1 MSLSRVRAALFA
13 PIDPASLVVFRV
25 GFGLLMLGATVRFV
39 AHGWVREHFLEPKFF
54 FPYWG
59 LGWIR
64 PGPAWAMYGLYGLMG
79 LAAACVALGLCY
91 RLAAV
96 VFFAT
101 FSWAHFIDKTH
112 WLNHYWLVTLLALLL
127 VALPLG
133 RAGSL
138 DARLW
143 PARRLHA
150 FPAWVLWLLRFQ
162 VGVVYF
168 FGGVAKLSH
177 DWLVHAQPLT
187 IWLGA
192 HGDFPLLGP
201 LLVRKWFAY
210 GMSWAGAVF
219 DLSVVFLLLRRRTRP
234 YAYAAAA
241 GFHVLTSALFQ
252 LGMFPWIMLFGAL
265 LFFSPAWPRRFIA
278 RWLPPP
284 PRAPATGDARESP
297 IGRGPSRAHERCVLL
312 GLGAWALVQVLLP
325 LRHHLYPGPLGWRE
339 EGFRFAWNVMLVE
352 KNGSVDLSATEPSTG
367 KRWVI
372 APEQYLTRYQA
383 KMMAT
388 QPDMILQLAHHVAS
402 ELEARGARDIEVRAD
417 AHVSWN
423 GRPSAVFIDPHA
435 DLVHESDTL
444 APKRWIA
451 PAPTSPP
458 RL

>member
-1 MSLSRVRAALFA
+1 VPGGYASGEPMSPSRLRAALFA
-13 PIDPASLVVFRV
+13 PVDPASLIVFRI

-39 AHGWVREHFLEPKFF
+39 AHGWVREHFLEPTFF
-54 FPYWG
+54 FSYWG

-64 PGPAWAMYGLYGLMG
+64 PGPAWAMYGLYAAMG

-91 RLAAV
+91 RLAAALFLV
-96 VFFAT
+96 T
-101 FSWAHFIDKTH
+101 FTWAHFIDKTH
-112 WLNHYWLVTLLALLL
+112 WLNHYWLVTLLALLM

-177 DWLVHAQPLT
+177 DWLVHGQPLT

-192 HGDFPLLGP
+192 HGDFPLVGA

-210 GMSWAGAVF
+210 GMSWAGALF
-219 DLSVVFLLLRRRTRP
+219 DLSVVFLLLCRRTRP
-234 YAYAAAA
+234 YAYAAAVA
-241 GFHVLTSALFQ
+241 FHVLTSMLFQ

-265 LFFSPAWPRRFIA
+265 LFFDPAWPRRLLW

-284 PRAPATGDARESP
+284 PERTAGDGRRERAV
-297 IGRGPSRAHERCVLL
+297 VLAL
-312 GLGAWALVQVLLP
+312 AAWALVQVLLP
-325 LRHHLYPGPLGWRE
+325 VRHHLYPGPLGWRE

-352 KNGSVDLSATEPSTG
+352 KNGSVDFVVSEPSSG

-388 QPDMILQLAHHVAS
+388 QPDMILQLARHIAAD
-402 ELEARGARDIEVRAD
+402 LQARGARDVEVRAD

-423 GRPSAVFIDPHA
+423 GRPAAVFIDPHT
-435 DLVHESDTL
+435 DLAQERDTL

-451 PAPTSPP
+451 PAPVGPP